1 MLFFTCRVIHFKERE
16 GRDGCKLNSGNDSGT
31 DEIQLGG
38 LGRYRTSGGAAGNLV
53 RNNALRV
60 ADDSF

>member
-1 MLFFTCRVIHFKERE
+1 MQTQTMTVAEMRFDR
-16 GRDGCKLNSGNDSGT
+16 GSGW
-31 DEIQLGG
+31 
-38 LGRYRTSGGAAGNLV
+38 YRTGAGAAGNLV